1 MNTFLVDR
9 DNMVKGEEADI
20 VRTRRKP
27 IIKDLGKG
35 SLMRERAGGI
45 ISRWL
50 LGLRLEISVSRYCG
64 RLRDNGGFGTGK
76 EAMKNG

>member
-20 VRTRRKP
+20 VYTRRKP
-27 IIKDLGKG
+27 IIKDLG
-35 SLMRERAGGI
+35 RERAGGI